1 MEICVEIDVP
11 PIEIYADQLLT
22 LAVSNIFRN
31 ALVHAK
37 GLTKISAM
45 THETP
50 TGELCIAIE
59 DDGTGVPKEKK
70 MAMLQP
76 TYNRRHG
83 HGLFL
88 VRDILDLTGISIRET
103 GVPGEGARFE
113 LIVPA
118 GGWRQLT
125 ESAI

>member
-1 MEICVEIDVP
+1 M
-11 PIEIYADQLLT
+11 
-22 LAVSNIFRN
+22 
-31 ALVHAK
+31 HAK

-45 THETP
+45 THETQA
-50 TGELCIAIE
+50 GELCITIE
-59 DDGTGVPKEKK
+59 DDGSGVPREKK
-70 MAMLQP
+70 MAILQP
-76 TYNRRHG
+76 TYNQRHG

-118 GGWRQLT
+118 EGWRHFVGNST
-125 ESAI
+125 K